1 MVDGVELKAVKN
13 TKGSAKPKKVKNP
26 KHRLPT
32 DDDDDDDDGDEE
44 DDEDVEKGKSAET
57 LVEEAMAKAA
67 KQKQGPANK
76 ETPKKEEV
84 SESDESESSEEGEE
98 EDEFGPIPKKA
109 PARTAPMDMED

>member
-1 MVDGVELKAVKN
+1 MDDGVELKAVKN
-13 TKGSAKPKKVKNP
+13 TKASAKPKKVKNP

-32 DDDDDDDDGDEE
+32 DDDDDDDDDEE
-44 DDEDVEKGKSAET
+44 EEEEDVEKGKSAET

-67 KQKQGPANK
+67 KQKQGPAK